1 MDPTIPTTILADKYS
16 SPGERRRA
24 LATLREWLAGGGLI
38 PPNANLLSWQTR
50 KALGLPALPPTPCNP
65 DVDER
70 DPAEQETHIDGVVTT
85 YRPTNLGTWRSG
97 PRLYV
102 WACESYNVADY
113 VSDCIRDR
121 DTVNRVRIVDLRKWR
136 PKGANYIRIYVVR
149 PGHPYHPEA

>member
-24 LATLREWLAGGGLI
+24 LATLLEWLAGGGLI

-65 DVDER
+65 NVDER
-70 DPAEQETHIDGVVTT
+70 DPAEQETHVYGVVTT
-85 YRPTNLGTWRSG
+85 FG

-102 WACESYNVADY
+102 WACESYDVADY
-113 VSDCIRDR
+113 SSDWIRDR
-121 DTVNRVRIVDLRKWR
+121 DDANRVRIVDLRKWR
-136 PKGANYIRIYVVR
+136 PKGARHIRIYVVR
-149 PGHPYHPEA
+149 PGHPYHPES